1 MPLFFILLIPV
12 AIFIALHF
20 LKNRSK
26 SLHFIVI
33 EISLAVLFASQINNF
48 NKNQFPLILIL
59 TLIIFGN
66 FYRNQRK
73 TTP

>member
-33 EISLAVLFASQINNF
+33 GISLAVLFASQINNF